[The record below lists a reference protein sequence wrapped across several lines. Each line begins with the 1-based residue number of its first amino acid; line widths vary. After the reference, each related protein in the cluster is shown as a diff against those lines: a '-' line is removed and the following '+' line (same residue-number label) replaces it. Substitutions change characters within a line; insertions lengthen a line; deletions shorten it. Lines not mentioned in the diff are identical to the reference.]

1 MRDMRM
7 PRHHTPEQGA
17 QHAGNGNSQPPAD
30 RRRRLMHLFDHF
42 ANSATRHAGSPLAF
56 FLATMIVVV
65 WGITG
70 PMFQFSETWQLV
82 INTGTTII
90 TFLMVFLIQQSQN
103 KDSVAVHLKLNEL
116 LASHR
121 AASNHLIS
129 IEELDEDELR
139 QLSDYYRHL
148 ADLADREG
156 GVKRSHSIDE
166 ADENHAAKARAWQ
179 SRRGTA
185 QLMPA
190 VAEDHGKNTE

>member
-1 MRDMRM
+1 
-7 PRHHTPEQGA
+7 
-17 QHAGNGNSQPPAD
+17 
-30 RRRRLMHLFDHF
+30 MHLFDHF